1 MYEKLC
7 GIESPY
13 SVCSLRHRSGT
24 GIYVPVIM
32 TQQRQRLEVELEGE
46 MIGTPIYRVL
56 LLYIFSSLA
65 VAQLTGA
72 DGAGAPGRSGRGG
85 TKQPRQKY
93 SMTDDYKS
101 DIVICSSP
109 IWARGWCRISPPRFL
124 AECCKRQLNQ
134 VSLVFAVF

>member
-7 GIESPY
+7 GIVSPY

-24 GIYVPVIM
+24 VIYVPVIV

-56 LLYIFSSLA
+56 LLYIHVFSRLA

-72 DGAGAPGRSGRGG
+72 EGAGHKTTSPEIFYDRRL
-85 TKQPRQKY
+85 QK
-93 SMTDDYKS
+93 
-101 DIVICSSP
+101 
-109 IWARGWCRISPPRFL
+109 
-124 AECCKRQLNQ
+124 
-134 VSLVFAVF
+134 